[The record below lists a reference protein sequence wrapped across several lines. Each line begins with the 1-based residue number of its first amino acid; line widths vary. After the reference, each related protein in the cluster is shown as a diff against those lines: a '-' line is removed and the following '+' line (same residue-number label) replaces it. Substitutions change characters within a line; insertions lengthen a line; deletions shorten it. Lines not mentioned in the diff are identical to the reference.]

1 MTELEHN
8 QNAVPMIHAR
18 GPRLTAALI
27 DQRIAKIQDALA
39 NQDDL
44 STHQQSLFKGQ
55 LMGLMNA
62 HDILTGQGNICVCCS
77 SSFCVAR
84 HETFGCWLHIPPT
97 QKLSEYARKAE

>member
-1 MTELEHN
+1 MTGLERN
-8 QNAVPMIHAR
+8 QNAVPWPYAM
-18 GPRLTAALI
+18 GPLLRTKLI
-27 DQRIAKIQDALA
+27 DQWIANTKDALA